1 VSETP
6 LTSEDE
12 FIVVGCKGLW
22 NNLSQQEII
31 DVVRCLL
38 AADRGG
44 EGIYYTLPFRGAA
57 YLKVNVGCGAAG
69 RGALQVMGE
78 RNVDVA
84 AMRLRDMALAHG
96 GMHGDATGLT
106 VQGM

>member
-1 VSETP
+1 
-6 LTSEDE
+6 
-12 FIVVGCKGLW
+12 
-22 NNLSQQEII
+22 
-31 DVVRCLL
+31 
-38 AADRGG
+38 
-44 EGIYYTLPFRGAA
+44 
-57 YLKVNVGCGAAG
+57 
-69 RGALQVMGE
+69 MGE